1 MGFVVSVGCVRV
13 KGSSVL
19 FSLSSSV
26 SCWWC
31 CLCEWEYSRLWI
43 FQPLSM
49 PFDAFTALRL
59 HKQLYEYVFFSLSLL
74 SLLRSR
80 VNLIFLVWSV
90 QSIIFIDF
98 RRVLVPNPAIAIK
111 KMNSHLKDLPCSR
124 LWWSSLESAKKS
136 QSTGICMNFLSHS
149 AALHPSTWQSTL
161 EESFAL
167 MQMHT
172 HTRNSH
178 WYTMNL
184 FKYRTIFVTWGWWIW
199 AFEREKWIFGLCEC
213 HCNYHAVGREGEN

>member
-1 MGFVVSVGCVRV
+1 MNFPASLYAVRCFYGITV
-13 KGSSVL
+13 AQATI
-19 FSLSSSV
+19 
-26 SCWWC
+26 
-31 CLCEWEYSRLWI
+31 WI
-43 FQPLSM
+43 
-49 PFDAFTALRL
+49 
-59 HKQLYEYVFFSLSLL
+59 HFFSLSLL

-172 HTRNSH
+172 HSQFTLIYDEFIQISH
-178 WYTMNL
+178 DFCDLRVANMSVWARKMD
-184 FKYRTIFVTWGWWIW
+184 FRFV
-199 AFEREKWIFGLCEC
+199 RMPL
-213 HCNYHAVGREGEN
+213 

>member
-1 MGFVVSVGCVRV
+1 MNFPASFYAVRCFYGITV
-13 KGSSVL
+13 AQATI
-19 FSLSSSV
+19 
-26 SCWWC
+26 
-31 CLCEWEYSRLWI
+31 WI
-43 FQPLSM
+43 
-49 PFDAFTALRL
+49 R
-59 HKQLYEYVFFSLSLL
+59 FFSLSLL

-172 HTRNSH
+172 HSQFTLIYDEFIQISH
-178 WYTMNL
+178 DFCDLRVVNMSVWARKMD
-184 FKYRTIFVTWGWWIW
+184 FRFV
-199 AFEREKWIFGLCEC
+199 RMPL
-213 HCNYHAVGREGEN
+213 